1 MMLKG
6 LLKNIDFS
14 LEEAA
19 RDMGADS
26 FTVFMTVTFP
36 LIKDGLLP
44 ELPCD
49 GGLYPGEDYGFQS
62 QKQEN
67 LSGG

>member
-6 LLKNIDFS
+6 LIKNIDFS

-44 ELPCD
+44 ELPRN
-49 GGLYPGEDYGFQS
+49 G
-62 QKQEN
+62 
-67 LSGG
+67 